1 MRRIGLT
8 GGIACGKTTVC
19 RFFEALGAGIVS
31 ADEGRIRSM
40 PEGIEL
46 PEGREERGDNP
57 FLISVSVTIAVL
69 AVLVAADT
77 LLGHRAHTEEL
88 LLQSQ
93 ATDQWA
99 YYQAKNIRLHE
110 MQSVADLLGTL
121 APQDKEKASALHE
134 KYVKE
139 VERYEGDKDDIGEK
153 AKELEKERDLVSR
166 RADRFDGGEALI
178 EVGLVICS
186 MTLLTKRRGYWIAG
200 MLIAAGGVTFALTAF
215 ILH

>member
-1 MRRIGLT
+1 
-8 GGIACGKTTVC
+8 
-19 RFFEALGAGIVS
+19 
-31 ADEGRIRSM
+31 M

-46 PEGREERGDNP
+46 PEAHEEHGDNP
-57 FLISVSVTIAVL
+57 FLIPVSVTISIL
-69 AVLVAADT
+69 AVLVAAVT

-110 MQSVADLLGTL
+110 MQSVADILSAL
-121 APQDKEKASALHE
+121 APADKEKAEVLHE
-134 KYVKE
+134 KYKKE
-139 VERYEGDKDDIGEK
+139 VERYEGEKDDISEK
-153 AKELEKERDLVSR
+153 AKDLEKERDFASR
-166 RADRFDGGEALI
+166 RADRFDGGEGLI

-200 MLIAAGGVTFALTAF
+200 MLIGAGGVVFALTAF
-215 ILH
+215 LLH

>member
-1 MRRIGLT
+1 
-8 GGIACGKTTVC
+8 
-19 RFFEALGAGIVS
+19 
-31 ADEGRIRSM
+31 M

-46 PEGREERGDNP
+46 PEAHLDHGDNP
-57 FLISVSVTIAVL
+57 FVVPVSVTISIL
-69 AVLVAADT
+69 AVLVAGVT

-88 LLQSQ
+88 LLQAK

-110 MQSVADLLGTL
+110 MQSVVDMLGVL
-121 APQDKEKASALHE
+121 APADTEKTAEMQE
-134 KYVKE
+134 KYKKE

-166 RADRFDGGEALI
+166 RADRFDGGEGLI

-186 MTLLTKRRGYWIAG
+186 MTLLTKRRAYWIAG
-200 MLIAAGGVTFALTAF
+200 MLIGLGGVAFALTAF
-215 ILH
+215 LVRAASNLP

>member
-1 MRRIGLT
+1 
-8 GGIACGKTTVC
+8 
-19 RFFEALGAGIVS
+19 
-31 ADEGRIRSM
+31 M

-46 PEGREERGDNP
+46 PEAHEEHGDNP
-57 FLISVSVTIAVL
+57 FLIPVSVTISIL
-69 AVLVAADT
+69 AVLVAAVT

-110 MQSVADLLGTL
+110 MQSVADMLSAL
-121 APQDKEKASALHE
+121 APADKEKAEVLHE
-134 KYVKE
+134 KYKNE
-139 VERYEGDKDDIGEK
+139 VERYEGEKDDISEK
-153 AKELEKERDLVSR
+153 AKDLEKERDFASR
-166 RADRFDGGEALI
+166 RADRFDGGEGLI

-200 MLIAAGGVTFALTAF
+200 MLIGAGGVVFALTAF
-215 ILH
+215 LLH